1 MARDLLVRGFDD
13 AVYSHLGDIADKM
26 GVSLN
31 SIVKDAVDKWL
42 QQSKQTPKKHVLI
55 LYSDDD
61 SLSNLLRSMDR
72 ITRDSTLFRTHYGP
86 PTHHGVKT
94 LNSYKWF
101 NGTIIPYNSELK
113 NITRYF
119 TQVMEQI
126 VKTANG
132 NLVCGIGFITGDVA
146 HHGSLN
152 KALAIE
158 KACNKDRPK
167 GFVFCPYQIKDLVSA
182 GIDGLLE
189 LFQEHDQIYIQ
200 KKNLLYKLHI
210 TEENIHKL
218 FF

>member
-13 AVYSHLGDIADKM
+13 DVYSHLGDIADKM

-42 QQSKQTPKKHVLI
+42 QQSKQTPKKHNLI

-61 SLSNLLRSMDR
+61 SLSNLLRSIDR
-72 ITRDSTLFRTHYGP
+72 ITRGSTLFRIHYGP

-94 LNSYKWF
+94 LDSYKWF
-101 NGTIIPYNSELK
+101 NATIVPYNSELK
-113 NITRYF
+113 NIVSYY
-119 TQVMEQI
+119 TQVKEH
-126 VKTANG
+126 VTKTAG
-132 NLVCGIGFITGDVA
+132 SSLVCGMGFFTDDMA
-146 HHGSLN
+146 HHGSLK

-158 KACNKDRPK
+158 KTFNTSRLK
-167 GFVFCPYQIKDLVSA
+167 GFMFCPYKIKDLVSA
-182 GIDGLLE
+182 GIDSLIE

-200 KKNLLYKLHI
+200 KKNHFYKLHL

>member
-13 AVYSHLGDIADKM
+13 DVYSHLNDIADKM
-26 GVSLN
+26 EVSLN

-42 QQSKQTPKKHVLI
+42 QQSKQTPKKHDLI

-61 SLSNLLRSMDR
+61 SLSNFLRSMDR
-72 ITRDSTLFRTHYGP
+72 ITKDSTLFRTYYGP

-94 LNSYKWF
+94 LDSYKWF
-101 NGTIIPYNSELK
+101 NGTIIPYNPELK
-113 NITRYF
+113 NITSYF
-119 TQVMEQI
+119 TQIMQKV
-126 VKTANG
+126 VKTAGG
-132 NLVCGIGFITGDVA
+132 NLVCDIGFIAEDMA
-146 HHGSLN
+146 HHGSLK

-158 KACNKDRPK
+158 KASNANRPK
-167 GFVFCPYQIKDLVSA
+167 GFVFCPYQIRDLLSA

-189 LFQEHDQIYIQ
+189 IFQEHDQIYIQ
-200 KKNLLYKLHI
+200 KKNRFYKLHI